1 MKKIFL
7 LVLCFTFMQG
17 ICFAKDIIQFDFPNE
32 GWHKVISPDNVES
45 KKCYVPYN
53 QTNDN
58 YTEML
63 IFYERIL
70 KNPGISP
77 IVILNKQLGKD
88 KNNYKDIAPQYI
100 KQDMDD
106 AIATWCSKLYS
117 TCSISRAFQGNQG
130 IVLVTYINKMPHYS
144 QNIFTNWVNILGSV
158 KLYTPDNS
166 QEKPLNLIEL

>member
-1 MKKIFL
+1 
-7 LVLCFTFMQG
+7 
-17 ICFAKDIIQFDFPNE
+17 
-32 GWHKVISPDNVES
+32 
-45 KKCYVPYN
+45 
-53 QTNDN
+53 
-58 YTEML
+58 
-63 IFYERIL
+63 
-70 KNPGISP
+70 
-77 IVILNKQLGKD
+77 
-88 KNNYKDIAPQYI
+88 
-100 KQDMDD
+100 MDD